1 MLRVT
6 HPFHPLTGR
15 QLEWVEERFS
25 ATHERRVQY
34 HDERGH
40 LQSMPSSWTS
50 LGEDDLEV
58 LVAAGRAH
66 LRLADLIRLSE
77 LLARIGR

>member
-1 MLRVT
+1 MEV
-6 HPFHPLTGR
+6 
-15 QLEWVEERFS
+15 EWVEERVS

-50 LGEDDLEV
+50 LDEED
-58 LVAAGRAH
+58 VAVQVGAGRAH
-66 LRLADLIRLSE
+66 LLFADLLRLSE

>member
-6 HPFHPLTGR
+6 HPFHPLSGR
-15 QLEWVEERFS
+15 ELPWVEERMS

-50 LGEDDLEV
+50 LGEEDV
-58 LVAAGRAH
+58 VVQVGAGRAH
-66 LRLADLIRLSE
+66 LRLADLLRLCE
-77 LLARIGR
+77 LLARIGA